1 VDAPAL
7 SVEPLVFA
15 LRPGRGVIALHATGF
30 RHPRSGRPRAERF
43 TAYADL
49 THLALGRRT
58 LRIGTRSGLFLV
70 ARKFFAS
77 PDAPEALVRALI
89 ERVVNEPAGAL
100 QLARMAE
107 VEETA
112 RQPGAQRATRVL
124 VFACLAAFGLQSWL
138 GPGVHHAAFFSA
150 VLATRGEPWRLVTA
164 NLLHAGPMHLA
175 FNVLGLLV
183 LGGLLERTI
192 GGMRTALVAGLAALG
207 ASFAGLLV
215 GYDAMVGAS
224 GIVAGFAGALLWLEL
239 RLPERLPAQWRIP
252 RWPFIAALLAD
263 AALPLLVPEIAG
275 AAHLGGFAAGALA
288 AALVTGP
295 NLHRD
300 PLRPAATVAVA
311 LVFALA
317 AASIGSAARLLLGGV
332 AWETHAKRLLALDD
346 APILILNDAAW
357 LIATGRTPTP
367 KALAEA
373 QELAQRA
380 VAETGRQDPN
390 LLDTL
395 AEVQFQSGDAAGA
408 VETIE
413 EALALAP
420 NESYV
425 TYFTE
430 QRRRFSGE
438 RDREDRPAPPVGP
451 FFDAAPEA
459 EPDPTPHQGFREDP
473 GIPI

>member
-1 VDAPAL
+1 MNAPAL
-7 SVEPLVFA
+7 SVEPVVFA
-15 LRPGRGVIALHATGF
+15 LRPGRGAIALHATGF
-30 RHPRSGRPRAERF
+30 RHPRSGRAEAERF

-58 LRIGTRSGLFLV
+58 LRIGTRSGLFQI
-70 ARKFFAS
+70 ARKSFAA

-89 ERVVNEPAGAL
+89 ERVASEPAGTV

-112 RQPGAQRATRVL
+112 RQPGSPRATRVL
-124 VFACLAAFGLQSWL
+124 VFACLAAFALQAWL
-138 GPGVHHAAFFSA
+138 GPGVHHAGFFSA
-150 VLATRGEPWRLVTA
+150 LLATRGEPWRLVTA
-164 NLLHAGPMHLA
+164 NLLHAGPTHLA
-175 FNVLGLLV
+175 LNVLGLLA

-192 GGMRTALVAGLAALG
+192 GSMRTALVAGLAALG
-207 ASFAGLLV
+207 ATCAGLLAD
-215 GYDAMVGAS
+215 YDALVGAS

-239 RLPERLPAQWRIP
+239 RLPERLPAPWRIP
-252 RWPFIAALLAD
+252 RRPFIVALLAD
-263 AALPLLVPEIAG
+263 AALPLFVPEIAG
-275 AAHLGGFAAGALA
+275 AAHFGGFAAGAFA

-295 NLHRD
+295 NLRRD

-311 LVFALA
+311 LVLALA
-317 AASIGSAARLLLGGV
+317 GASIGSAARLLLGGA
-332 AWETHAKRLLALDD
+332 AWETHAKRLLTLED

-373 QELAQRA
+373 RELAQRA

-395 AEVQFQSGDAAGA
+395 AEVQFQSGDSAGA
-408 VETIE
+408 VETID

-420 NESYV
+420 NESYI

-430 QRRRFSGE
+430 QRRRFNGE

-451 FFDAAPEA
+451 FFDSV
-459 EPDPTPHQGFREDP
+459 PDAKPDRIPQRGFEEDP

>member
-1 VDAPAL
+1 MDAPAL

-30 RHPRSGRPRAERF
+30 RHPRSGRSGAERF

-70 ARKFFAS
+70 ARKLFAS

-112 RQPGAQRATRVL
+112 RQPGSQRATRVL
-124 VFACLAAFGLQSWL
+124 VFACLAAFGLQNWL

-192 GGMRTALVAGLAALG
+192 GSMRTALVAGLAALG
-207 ASFAGLLV
+207 ATFAGLLV

-239 RLPERLPAQWRIP
+239 RMPERLPAQWRIP
-252 RWPFIAALLAD
+252 RRPFIAALLGRR
-263 AALPLLVPEIAG
+263 G
-275 AAHLGGFAAGALA
+275 AAAARARRSPA
-288 AALVTGP
+288 PRTSVVS
-295 NLHRD
+295 RRVRS
-300 PLRPAATVAVA
+300 RPRSSPVRTCAATRCGRPRR
-311 LVFALA
+311 
-317 AASIGSAARLLLGGV
+317 SPSHWCSRSRLRRS
-332 AWETHAKRLLALDD
+332 E
-346 APILILNDAAW
+346 AP
-357 LIATGRTPTP
+357 
-367 KALAEA
+367 
-373 QELAQRA
+373 
-380 VAETGRQDPN
+380 
-390 LLDTL
+390 
-395 AEVQFQSGDAAGA
+395 
-408 VETIE
+408 
-413 EALALAP
+413 
-420 NESYV
+420 
-425 TYFTE
+425 
-430 QRRRFSGE
+430 
-438 RDREDRPAPPVGP
+438 RDCCW
-451 FFDAAPEA
+451 AAPRGRH
-459 EPDPTPHQGFREDP
+459 TRSVCSRSTTHRS
-473 GIPI
+473 

>member
-1 VDAPAL
+1 MDATAL

-15 LRPGRGVIALHATGF
+15 LRPGRGAIALHATGF
-30 RHPRSGRPRAERF
+30 RHPRSGRTGAERF

-58 LRIGTRSGLFLV
+58 LRIGTRAGVFLV
-70 ARKFFAS
+70 ARKLFAS
-77 PDAPEALVRALI
+77 HDAPEALVRALI
-89 ERVVNEPAGAL
+89 ARVASEPTGAV

-112 RQPGAQRATRVL
+112 RQPGSQRTTRVL
-124 VFACLAAFGLQSWL
+124 VFACLAAFALQVWL
-138 GPGVHHAAFFSA
+138 GPGVHHAGFFSA
-150 VLATRGEPWRLVTA
+150 MLAARGEPWRLITA
-164 NLLHAGPMHLA
+164 NLLHAGPTHLA

-183 LGGLLERTI
+183 LGGLLEHTI
-192 GGMRTALVAGLAALG
+192 GSMRAALVAGLAALG
-207 ASFAGLLV
+207 ATCAGLLAS
-215 GYDAMVGAS
+215 YDMMVGAS

-239 RLPERLPAQWRIP
+239 RMPERLPAQWRLP
-252 RWPFIAALLAD
+252 RRLFIVALLAD
-263 AALPLLVPEIAG
+263 AALPLLMPEIAG

-288 AALVTGP
+288 AALVTGRS
-295 NLHRD
+295 LHRD

-332 AWETHAKRLLALDD
+332 AWETHATRLLALEE

-357 LIATGRTPTP
+357 LIATGRTPTR

-395 AEVQFQSGDAAGA
+395 AEVQFQNGDAASA
-408 VETIE
+408 IETID

-430 QRRRFSGE
+430 QRRRFLGE
-438 RDREDRPAPPVGP
+438 RDREDRPEPPVGP
-451 FFDAAPEA
+451 FFAPAPET
-459 EPDPTPHQGFREDP
+459 EPDGMPQPGFDEDP
-473 GIPI
+473 GISI